1 MTDDLEARLKA
12 SQRSLEGLMSLIP
25 AEKYYGKDESITST
39 QHEKVKRK
47 QTKAEK
53 RAAKRA
59 KLDTASHKTAKDVM
73 DENARKRKRDSG
85 GGSAESSDIDMDVE
99 KEKPMEGL
107 KLPSSK
113 SKKRKVE
120 HEPNADVEAG
130 QNTTATDEKEAKAK
144 AQADKRRQKAEKK
157 KVGKAEKA
165 ARAQQKREGKKALQ
179 QEFSTSLEDA
189 EKVEEEEEI
198 DDDEENEQHDIPELE
213 QEHLDDLDISGLI
226 DEPVS
231 TATPSADSNAST
243 ASVASAASSSSSV
256 LPPTTSDTP
265 ETKTEKPFKLDPVK
279 HEALQARLL
288 ARLEALRTA
297 RKADGLDG
305 RPAKNRAELIEARRK
320 KEAERK
326 AARKAQW
333 KLAKEDEERVK
344 AEEQLARIRGG
355 SGSPS
360 VLGIRSS
367 PENEQSFAFGRV
379 AWKDGQQL
387 DRNASGLLNSQ
398 KKKGRSDPRTAL
410 EAAEKKRARINA
422 LDETKR
428 KDIQEKDLWLSANK
442 RAQGEKVHDDAGLLK
457 KSLKRQ
463 EKEKAKSKKEW
474 KDRIFNVQKGK
485 EVKQK
490 KREQNLQ
497 KRKDDK
503 GSKGKKK
510 VKKPGKKVRRPG
522 FEGTFKAR

>member
-1 MTDDLEARLKA
+1 LQPPLKA
-12 SQRSLEGLMSLIP
+12 LQ
-25 AEKYYGKDESITST
+25 TQT
-39 QHEKVKRK
+39 QHEKVNKK

-59 KLDTASHKTAKDVM
+59 KLDPASHKTAKDVM
-73 DENARKRKRDSG
+73 DENARKRKRELEGD
-85 GGSAESSDIDMDVE
+85 SAESSDIDMDVV
-99 KEKPMEGL
+99 KEKPLEGL
-107 KLPSSK
+107 KLPTSK
-113 SKKRKVE
+113 PKKRKVE
-120 HEPNADVEAG
+120 HEPTADAEAD
-130 QNTTATDEKEAKAK
+130 QTVTAADKKEAKAK
-144 AQADKRRQKAEKK
+144 VQADKRKQKVEKK
-157 KVGKAEKA
+157 KQEKAEKA
-165 ARAQQKREGKKALQ
+165 AKNEQKKESKKALQ
-179 QEFSTSLEDA
+179 QEFSTSLGDAEDA
-189 EKVEEEEEI
+189 EEAEE
-198 DDDEENEQHDIPELE
+198 DEDEDEQNDVPEDE
-213 QEHLDDLDISGLI
+213 QERLDDLDVSGLI
-226 DEPVS
+226 DEPAS

-243 ASVASAASSSSSV
+243 ASVASAASSASSLV
-256 LPPTTSDTP
+256 PPTTSDP
-265 ETKTEKPFKLDPVK
+265 SEKKEDKPFKFDPVK
-279 HEALQARLL
+279 HEALQSRLL
-288 ARLEALRTA
+288 ARLEAMRTA
-297 RKADGLDG
+297 RKADGPDG

-360 VLGIRSS
+360 VLGLRSS

-387 DRNASGLLNSQ
+387 DRNASTLLNAQ
-398 KKKGRSDPRTAL
+398 KKKGRSDPKTAL
-410 EAAEKKRARINA
+410 EAAEKKRARLNA

-428 KDIQEKDLWLSANK
+428 KDIQDKDLWLSANK
-442 RAQGEKVHDDAGLLK
+442 RAQGERVHDDAGLLK

-474 KDRIFNVQKGK
+474 KDRIFNVSKGK
-485 EVKQK
+485 ELKQK

-503 GSKGKKK
+503 GSKGSKGKK
-510 VKKPGKKVRRPG
+510 VKKPGKKVKRPG